1 MLDQRLAT
9 IHKDNLGVYG
19 ARKMWKS
26 HNRLHPK
33 DPAARCTIERRMRA
47 LGLAGVANART
58 TRTTR
63 RAPASD
69 DRPEDRLCRDFTA
82 DAPNQRWT
90 ADITY
95 VATWAGFV
103 YVAFVMDLF
112 SRRIVGWRVS
122 NSLRTDLALDAL
134 EQALWT
140 RQRAR
145 QDITGL
151 VHHSDHGCQGGFNWS
166 SQHLD
171 DGGVGWEVEEA
182 AAAGAGGCAAAVG
195 GGSGVTG
202 ADAFAGAAG
211 ALACG
216 AAGVLAA
223 DRDRRHHGGGV
234 GRGGRVLAGRVAVV
248 STRWRDDAA
257 EPERAL
263 GPVPVLRR
271 A

>member
-19 ARKMWKS
+19 ARKMWKT

-47 LGLAGVANART
+47 LGLAGVSNART

-69 DRPEDRLCRDFTA
+69 DRPEDRLGRDFTA
-82 DAPNQRWT
+82 DAPNQRWS

-151 VHHSDHGCQGGFNWS
+151 VHHSDHGCQYLSIRTPNAWPRP
-166 SQHLD
+166 
-171 DGGVGWEVEEA
+171 
-182 AAAGAGGCAAAVG
+182 
-195 GGSGVTG
+195 GSKPRS
-202 ADAFAGAAG
+202 A
-211 ALACG
+211 
-216 AAGVLAA
+216 
-223 DRDRRHHGGGV
+223 
-234 GRGGRVLAGRVAVV
+234 
-248 STRWRDDAA
+248 RWATPTITPPPR
-257 EPERAL
+257 P
-263 GPVPVLRR
+263 
-271 A
+271 

>member
-151 VHHSDHGCQGGFNWS
+151 VHHSDHGCQGGFNRWK
-166 SQHLD
+166 QHSER
-171 DGGVGWEVEEA
+171 GGVDGA
-182 AAAGAGGCAAAVG
+182 SAGVDGH
-195 GGSGVTG
+195 
-202 ADAFAGAAG
+202 ADGAAG
-211 ALACG
+211 DEVAGTAADPSG
-216 AAGVLAA
+216 GRAGVLAQ
-223 DRDRRHHGGGV
+223 DRRGTHQRGRRCRGRRVRAGGLEVVPRAWRHALDQSRCAFGAV
-234 GRGGRVLAGRVAVV
+234 SVVRGAGGDR
-248 STRWRDDAA
+248 AA
-257 EPERAL
+257 E
-263 GPVPVLRR
+263 G
-271 A
+271 

>member
-151 VHHSDHGCQGGFNWS
+151 VHHSDHGCQYLS
-166 SQHLD
+166 IRYTERLAQA
-171 DGGVGWEVEEA
+171 GVEASVGTVGDSYDNA
-182 AAAGAGGCAAAVG
+182 AAEALNELYKKELIWRRGPWSGRDAGRARHPRMGRLVQQLTPPRPLRRHPTHR
-195 GGSGVTG
+195 V
-202 ADAFAGAAG
+202 
-211 ALACG
+211 
-216 AAGVLAA
+216 
-223 DRDRRHHGGGV
+223 RDR
-234 GRGGRVLAGRVAVV
+234 L
-248 STRWRDDAA
+248 
-257 EPERAL
+257 
-263 GPVPVLRR
+263 LR
-271 A
+271 

>member
-122 NSLRTDLALDAL
+122 NSLRTDL
-134 EQALWT
+134 W
-140 RQRAR
+140 
-145 QDITGL
+145 
-151 VHHSDHGCQGGFNWS
+151 VS
-166 SQHLD
+166 S
-171 DGGVGWEVEEA
+171 
-182 AAAGAGGCAAAVG
+182 
-195 GGSGVTG
+195 SY
-202 ADAFAGAAG
+202 
-211 ALACG
+211 LA
-216 AAGVLAA
+216 
-223 DRDRRHHGGGV
+223 
-234 GRGGRVLAGRVAVV
+234 
-248 STRWRDDAA
+248 
-257 EPERAL
+257 P
-263 GPVPVLRR
+263 PVLMNVGPNPLAEGFQWVRR
-271 A
+271 VVVLLVRRR